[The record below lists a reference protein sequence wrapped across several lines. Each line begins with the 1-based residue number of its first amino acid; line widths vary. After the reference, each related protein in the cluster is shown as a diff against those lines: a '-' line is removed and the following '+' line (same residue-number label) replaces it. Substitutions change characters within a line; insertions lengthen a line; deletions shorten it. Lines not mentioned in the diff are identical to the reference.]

1 MVHKVRR
8 KFYSTESP
16 RSTME
21 ITGRCQS
28 RRYCDCRRSARP
40 PSSSSP
46 EFLCMSFR
54 SAPRDPPASPPRAT
68 RARSTRGATRGPPQ
82 LDVCELRLQVRDY
95 KFTSH
100 FEPYI
105 KKAWCIYVMENAIRS
120 ERQEGN
126 RYRFWAAIAELGGRY
141 LRAVTLADRVTIH
154 NAFPD
159 RDFEP

>member
-1 MVHKVRR
+1 M
-8 KFYSTESP
+8 
-16 RSTME
+16 
-21 ITGRCQS
+21 
-28 RRYCDCRRSARP
+28 
-40 PSSSSP
+40 
-46 EFLCMSFR
+46 
-54 SAPRDPPASPPRAT
+54 
-68 RARSTRGATRGPPQ
+68 
-82 LDVCELRLQVRDY
+82 RLQVRDY